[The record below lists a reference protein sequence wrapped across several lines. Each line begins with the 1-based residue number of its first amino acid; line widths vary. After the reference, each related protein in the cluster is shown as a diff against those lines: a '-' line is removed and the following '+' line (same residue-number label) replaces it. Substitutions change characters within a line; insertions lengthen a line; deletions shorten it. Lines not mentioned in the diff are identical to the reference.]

1 MNDLYQRQN
10 NTKTTRKSWPQMKQL
25 STQVFADNGMIY
37 TPVLDVRKILHS
49 SGRAKDPS
57 MTETRA
63 TFTMT
68 DSTTTS
74 VHKSPS
80 HYDLQLTAAREFIAP
95 SYHLHGRK
103 FLPTLTSPTQKP
115 TTFPTNPTESSSG
128 RMKSSSTHNKRINYQ
143 QNESHTTNY
152 QERNTAKTVQRHVR
166 PTAAPRSNTPRRSS
180 NTLPN
185 KIELELRQ
193 SNDTLFSSMQQVKTP
208 LPSTNASAF
217 RERLSDFLRTSR
229 SG

>member
-10 NTKTTRKSWPQMKQL
+10 NPKTTRKSWPQMKQL

-37 TPVLDVRKILHS
+37 IPVLDVRKILHS

-95 SYHLHGRK
+95 SYHLHGK
-103 FLPTLTSPTQKP
+103 FLPTLTPPTQK
-115 TTFPTNPTESSSG
+115 TTFPTNPTEYSSG
-128 RMKSSSTHNKRINYQ
+128 RMKSSTHNKRINYQ

-152 QERNTAKTVQRHVR
+152 RERNTAKTVQRHVR
-166 PTAAPRSNTPRRSS
+166 PTAAPRSNTPRRNS

-185 KIELELRQ
+185 EIELELRQ
-193 SNDTLFSSMQQVKTP
+193 SNDTLFSSMKQVKAP

-217 RERLSDFLRTSR
+217 RERLSDFFTSR

>member
-1 MNDLYQRQN
+1 MNNLYDRQN
-10 NTKTTRKSWPQMKQL
+10 NPKTTRESWPQKKQL
-25 STQVFADNGMIY
+25 STQAGMIY
-37 TPVLDVRKILHS
+37 IPLPTVRRILHS
-49 SGRAKDPS
+49 SGRAKDLS

-80 HYDLQLTAAREFIAP
+80 HYDLQLKAAREFIAP
-95 SYHLHGRK
+95 SYHLHGT
-103 FLPTLTSPTQKP
+103 FLPALTSPTRKP

-128 RMKSSSTHNKRINYQ
+128 RMKSSTHNKQINYQ

-152 QERNTAKTVQRHVR
+152 RERNTAKTVQRHVR

-193 SNDTLFSSMQQVKTP
+193 SNDTLFSSMQVKAP

-217 RERLSDFLRTSR
+217 RERSGDFLTSR